1 MWRHVSREALGRAGK
16 KGLVLRTVN
25 YGSLSSF
32 DYELNEFTY
41 CCTCKRKTNMSIRSE
56 EGGEVSED
64 GR

>member
-25 YGSLSSF
+25 YGSLSLI

-41 CCTCKRKTNMSIRSE
+41 CCTCKRETNMSMRSE
-56 EGGEVSED
+56 Q
-64 GR
+64 